1 MDDVAAIEQISRNC
15 FRSFAGF
22 PNAQLIDDGALFG
35 VMSHVPITFF
45 SGIASTRFD
54 GDVEAQVARTINLF
68 REQRC
73 AFRWWLT
80 PSTRPHGLAAILAA
94 QGMRHAYD
102 APGMI
107 ADLATVALDVP
118 LPADVSIRRARNV
131 SDLTPWT
138 DVFMPVFSRP
148 PAERAIW
155 RDAYERFG
163 FDDDAAW
170 THFIAFLGEEPV
182 ATTTLLVDGAVAGV
196 YHVAT
201 LPVARGR
208 GIGAAV
214 TRAAMRFARERG
226 ATRAALQSSDSGFRV
241 YQSLGFVH
249 RCDLSLYD
257 WKPE

>member
-1 MDDVAAIEQISRNC
+1 MDDVAAIEQITVNC

-22 PNAQLIDDGALFG
+22 PNAQLIDDGAVFG

-45 SGIASTRFD
+45 SGIAATRFD
-54 GDVEAQVARTINLF
+54 GDVETQVARTIEQF
-68 REQRC
+68 RAARC

-80 PSTRPHGLAAILAA
+80 PSTRPQGLASMLAA

-107 ADLATVALDVP
+107 ADLTMVPLDVP
-118 LPADVSIRRARNV
+118 LPEGVTIRRARNV
-131 SDLTPWT
+131 DELTPWT

-148 PAERAIW
+148 RMEREIW

-163 FDDDAAW
+163 FEEDAPW
-170 THFIAFLGEEPV
+170 THFVAFLGDEPV

-201 LPVARGR
+201 LPSARGR

-226 ATRAALQSSDSGFRV
+226 ATRAALQSSESGFRV
-241 YQSLGFVH
+241 YQALGFVQK
-249 RCDLSLYD
+249 CDLSLYD
-257 WKPE
+257 WKL